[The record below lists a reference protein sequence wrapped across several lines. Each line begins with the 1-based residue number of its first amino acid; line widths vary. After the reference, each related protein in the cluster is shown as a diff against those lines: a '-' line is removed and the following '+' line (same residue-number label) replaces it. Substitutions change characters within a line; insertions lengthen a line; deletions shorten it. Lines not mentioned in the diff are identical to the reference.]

1 MYPSVPSSTIYN
13 SRDMKTTKMTV
24 GRQMNKEGVEY
35 IYSGIL
41 LSHKQE

>member
-1 MYPSVPSSTIYN
+1 MYPSVPSSTTYN
-13 SRDMKTTKMTV
+13 SRDMKATKMTI

-41 LSHKQE
+41 FGHKK